1 MPIATRTAHTRRR
14 VNEREPSTL
23 VARLI
28 AHVNR
33 KNWWHVPPR
42 DSDAYRK
49 RGKFL
54 ASSFQEAEFW
64 GRPLDEPQKV
74 KIQKPL
80 IGDEDTIEKKLFGR
94 RISAN
99 DITMEQRW
107 RLDAKMKRAAETR
120 GYDSIVLMSRK
131 VFAKFRLTGQLP
143 RSIELNIFDV
153 ENR

>member
-1 MPIATRTAHTRRR
+1 MAIATRTAHTPRR
-14 VNEREPSTL
+14 VNERGPSAL
-23 VARLI
+23 VARLV

-64 GRPLDEPQKV
+64 GRPLDEPQRV
-74 KIQKPL
+74 TIQNPL
-80 IGDEDTIEKKLFGR
+80 IGNEDTIEKELFGR
-94 RISAN
+94 RISTE
-99 DITMEQRW
+99 DITMEERW
-107 RLDAKMKRAAETR
+107 RLDAKMKRVAEMR
-120 GYDSIVLMSRK
+120 GYDSIILIGRK
-131 VFAKFRLTGQLP
+131 AFAKFRLTGQLP

-153 ENR
+153 EKR